1 MSDPLLTLPPT
12 MCAATPSVISSPEL
26 AAGATPSGSPDGP
39 MLDLFG
45 RVVAPVSPSVVRE
58 NLGGGAIRAIFGQRG
73 IASSASA
80 ALQSSLVSRLKQR
93 LDTDGSTL
101 FAMTWNAKATPSG
114 RSVSLLRASGHRTSG
129 SGYGSWQTPKAIEVA
144 RSEAFVKG
152 REALSPLECLA
163 SWPSP
168 KATNGTGASE
178 TETRQG
184 GAGLQTVALASWPT
198 PQVADDNCSR
208 RTPESMERW
217 MARPNRSQML
227 AATAT
232 IASWPTP
239 TSNPSQAVEG
249 EAFNREA
256 MRQEERGQASLM
268 SIAALSSWATPTT
281 RDHKDGDSESCQNV
295 PINSLLGRQI
305 HLSGSPAETAK
316 PGQLNPAFSRWL
328 MGYPPEWDACA
339 VTAMPSSRKSR
350 RHSSAPISTPNP

>member
-1 MSDPLLTLPPT
+1 
-12 MCAATPSVISSPEL
+12 
-26 AAGATPSGSPDGP
+26 
-39 MLDLFG
+39 
-45 RVVAPVSPSVVRE
+45 
-58 NLGGGAIRAIFGQRG
+58 
-73 IASSASA
+73 
-80 ALQSSLVSRLKQR
+80 
-93 LDTDGSTL
+93 
-101 FAMTWNAKATPSG
+101 
-114 RSVSLLRASGHRTSG
+114 
-129 SGYGSWQTPKAIEVA
+129 
-144 RSEAFVKG
+144 
-152 REALSPLECLA
+152 
-163 SWPSP
+163 
-168 KATNGTGASE
+168 
-178 TETRQG
+178 
-184 GAGLQTVALASWPT
+184 
-198 PQVADDNCSR
+198 
-208 RTPESMERW
+208 
-217 MARPNRSQML
+217 ML

-256 MRQEERGQASLM
+256 TRQEERGQTSLM
-268 SIAALSSWATPTT
+268 SIAAQSSWATPTT